1 MAVAQEELRQLWLY
15 LGEICHQYHMCDSCA
30 LQLFG
35 NSVAWGRLPWPHCS
49 RSEEAHRPPQTP
61 CHASLVQVDITRNLP
76 QCCTLLCQVIHPM
89 PEDTNLLR
97 GNLAKEKRLKIRRQN
112 WLQNWYLF
120 LASGL
125 SNIRPAHQKNR
136 SRNVLLTTHA
146 PAQHLLNDLLPG

>member
-35 NSVAWGRLPWPHCS
+35 NSAAWGRLPWPHCS

-61 CHASLVQVDITRNLP
+61 CHAGLVQVDITRNLP

-97 GNLAKEKRLKIRRQN
+97 GKLAKEKRLKIRRQN

-120 LASGL
+120 FSFGAFKHKASTPKKTEAETCFSQRMPL
-125 SNIRPAHQKNR
+125 HN
-136 SRNVLLTTHA
+136 TF
-146 PAQHLLNDLLPG
+146 